1 VHRFQGD
8 LVSDLVAGAVDRSEL
23 ERRARRMNLDLEVA
37 RFAIAFSPVTEESDD
52 PSARP
57 QVLATLRRRLARV
70 LTTHEVQPPSHVE
83 DDLLILFYPA
93 QDDLTPPAA
102 KRLAERLQRD
112 LADAVSRYRL
122 YAGVSRVHG
131 GLQSFRVGFHEA
143 RRALELGCVLVP
155 DRHVTHFAD
164 LGLHRLLFALRET
177 DEMQEFYDDMLGRLA
192 RYDEEKGAE
201 LVATLDA
208 YLCAHNATEVAAR
221 LNLHRN
227 SLLYRLRRIQEITGL
242 DLDDPETR
250 LALHLACRIGEALRA
265 RVALGA

>member
-1 VHRFQGD
+1 
-8 LVSDLVAGAVDRSEL
+8 
-23 ERRARRMNLDLEVA
+23 MNLDLDA
-37 RFAIAFSPVTEESDD
+37 PRIAIAFSPVAEDNDD
-52 PSARP
+52 PAARAQALP
-57 QVLATLRRRLARV
+57 PLRRRLARV
-70 LTTHEVQPPSHVE
+70 LTTHDSQPPSHVE
-83 DDLLILFYPA
+83 DGLLTLFYPA
-93 QDDLTPPAA
+93 QDDLSPPAA
-102 KRLAERLQRD
+102 KRLAERLQQD
-112 LADAVSRYRL
+112 LADAAPHYRL
-122 YAGVSRVHG
+122 YAGVSRIHG

-143 RRALELGCVLVP
+143 RRALELGCVLAP
-155 DRHVTHFAD
+155 DRSVTHFAD

-177 DEMQEFYDDMLGRLA
+177 AEMQEFYDDMLGRLA
-192 RYDEEKGAE
+192 RYDEEKGSE